1 VGQLRDRLNNDPKVQ
16 AAVLGVAGILLAFFL
31 FTKVLAGG
39 DTATTSTTPDATTPG
54 VTAPATGTDSAASTG
69 AASSP
74 TGSTATATPST
85 PSTDAGTS
93 ATGATGTVTPPATGA
108 TTPPAGAATSGAMLP
123 TKGLPSDVLV
133 AYAKN
138 KVILL
143 LVTDPKS
150 PGSKRLERYADD
162 LKLKKNVEVFKATP
176 KDIPKYSRIAAG
188 VDVSQT
194 PAIVVIKPRKLVDN
208 VPTAT
213 VSYGMRNKRSFEQT
227 VYDAL
232 YKGGQ
237 VPAYP

>member
-1 VGQLRDRLNNDPKVQ
+1 
-16 AAVLGVAGILLAFFL
+16 
-31 FTKVLAGG
+31 
-39 DTATTSTTPDATTPG
+39 
-54 VTAPATGTDSAASTG
+54 
-69 AASSP
+69 
-74 TGSTATATPST
+74 
-85 PSTDAGTS
+85 
-93 ATGATGTVTPPATGA
+93 VTPPATG
-108 TTPPAGAATSGAMLP
+108 TTAPPAATGSEALLP

-143 LVTDPKS
+143 LVIDPKS

-162 LKLKKNVEVFKATP
+162 LKLKKDVEVFKATP
-176 KDIPKYSRIAAG
+176 KDLPKYSRIAAG
-188 VDVSQT
+188 VNVTQT
-194 PAIVVIKPRKLVDN
+194 PAIVVIKPRKLVDD

-213 VSYGMRNKRSFEQT
+213 VSYGMRNEQSFDQT